1 VTIIGVGFNT
11 PEKNLQWS
19 EKEKFPYEVWT
30 DTDKTLA
37 LTYGAASK
45 VDQAHPKRVTV
56 VLDAKGDLVLRYPEV
71 GVGTHPED
79 VLEDV
84 RVVFAK

>member
-1 VTIIGVGFNT
+1 M
-11 PEKNLQWS
+11 
-19 EKEKFPYEVWT
+19 WT

-37 LTYGAASK
+37 LAYGAADK
-45 VDQAHPKRVTV
+45 PEQDRPRRVTV

-84 RVVFAK
+84 RVLFPK